1 VVTVVAGWGIA
12 QSPYILPPALTVQ
25 EAAAADNVLIGL
37 MVSIAIGLLILVPS
51 LILLYGLVLQGRFD
65 PAEGETPDRPEQAAG
80 FNAGDLDP
88 LGPPKRRSVVTTIVV
103 AASGALMSLAFD
115 GGIGLYLGIAMVLG
129 ALATGC
135 VLLAFSLTS
144 RLDQAEEG

>member
-1 VVTVVAGWGIA
+1 
-12 QSPYILPPALTVQ
+12 
-25 EAAAADNVLIGL
+25 
-37 MVSIAIGLLILVPS
+37 
-51 LILLYGLVLQGRFD
+51 
-65 PAEGETPDRPEQAAG
+65 
-80 FNAGDLDP
+80 
-88 LGPPKRRSVVTTIVV
+88 VVTTIVV